1 MKLADNKGPPVERH
15 PAATQPPGASLAA
28 VGHAMLMLA
37 DRGVPT
43 GLRLDDRDRL
53 RTPPS
58 RVITMLPTR
67 GGDTWPESLDASV
80 DEILAPVRPHR
91 RGRTRRWA
99 LVDVAYV
106 PVWLLPDPELVVDG
120 GAVAGTALEP
130 EDTRPRLYR
139 RPHGPY
145 AASSLPDGV
154 TPAPAAAAPEPEPEL
169 TGPDIVAA
177 LLKEDE
183 EAPAPVDPGERQALL
198 QDLRFLDEL

>member
-1 MKLADNKGPPVERH
+1 MKLADNKGAPVERRK
-15 PAATQPPGASLAA
+15 AATQPLDVSLAA

-43 GLRLDDRDRL
+43 GLRLEDRDRL
-53 RTPPS
+53 RAAPG
-58 RVITMLPTR
+58 RVISMLPTR
-67 GGDTWPESLDASV
+67 GDDTWPESLDASV

-91 RGRTRRWA
+91 RGRARRGA

-106 PVWLLPDPELVVDG
+106 PAWLLPDPDLVVDG
-120 GAVAGTALEP
+120 GAVAGTIVEL
-130 EDTRPRLYR
+130 EDTGPRLYR
-139 RPHGPY
+139 RPQGPY

-169 TGPDIVAA
+169 TGTDIVAA

>member
-1 MKLADNKGPPVERH
+1 MKLADNKGAPVERRK
-15 PAATQPPGASLAA
+15 AATQPLDVSLAA

-37 DRGVPT
+37 NRGVPT
-43 GLRLDDRDRL
+43 GLRLEDRDRL
-53 RTPPS
+53 RAAPG
-58 RVITMLPTR
+58 RVISMLPTR
-67 GGDTWPESLDASV
+67 GDDTWPESLDASV

-91 RGRTRRWA
+91 RGRARRGA

-106 PVWLLPDPELVVDG
+106 PAWLLPDPDLVVDG
-120 GAVAGTALEP
+120 GAVAGTIVEL
-130 EDTRPRLYR
+130 EDTGPRLYR
-139 RPHGPY
+139 RPQGPY

-169 TGPDIVAA
+169 TGTDIVAA

>member
-1 MKLADNKGPPVERH
+1 MKLADNKGAPVERH
-15 PAATQPPGASLAA
+15 KAATQPLGVSLAA

-37 DRGVPT
+37 DRAVPT

-53 RTPPS
+53 RTAPG
-58 RVITMLPTR
+58 RVISMLPTR
-67 GGDTWPESLDASV
+67 GGDIWPESLDASV
-80 DEILAPVRPHR
+80 DEILAPIRPHR
-91 RGRTRRWA
+91 RGRARRGA

-106 PVWLLPDPELVVDG
+106 PAWLLPDPDLVVDG
-120 GAVAGTALEP
+120 GAVAGTVVEL
-130 EDTRPRLYR
+130 EDTGPRLYR
-139 RPHGPY
+139 RPQGPY

-154 TPAPAAAAPEPEPEL
+154 TPVPAAAAPEPEPEL
-169 TGPDIVAA
+169 TGTDIVAA

>member
-1 MKLADNKGPPVERH
+1 MKLADNKGAPVERRK
-15 PAATQPPGASLAA
+15 AATQPLGVSLAA

-53 RTPPS
+53 RTAPG
-58 RVITMLPTR
+58 RVISMLPTR
-67 GGDTWPESLDASV
+67 GGDIWPEPLDASV
-80 DEILAPVRPHR
+80 DEILVPIRPHR
-91 RGRTRRWA
+91 RGRARRGA

-106 PVWLLPDPELVVDG
+106 PAWLLPDPDLVVDG
-120 GAVAGTALEP
+120 GAVAGTVVEP
-130 EDTRPRLYR
+130 EDTGPRLYR
-139 RPHGPY
+139 RPQGPY

-154 TPAPAAAAPEPEPEL
+154 TPVPAAAAPEPEPEL
-169 TGPDIVAA
+169 TGTDIVAA

>member
-1 MKLADNKGPPVERH
+1 MKLADNKGPPVERRT
-15 PAATQPPGASLAA
+15 AATQPPGVSLAA

-43 GLRLDDRDRL
+43 GLRLDDRDRP
-53 RTPPS
+53 RTIPG
-58 RVITMLPTR
+58 RVISMLPTR
-67 GGDTWPESLDASV
+67 GGDTWPEPLDASV

-91 RGRTRRWA
+91 RGRARRGS

-106 PVWLLPDPELVVDG
+106 PAWLLPDPDLVVDG
-120 GAVAGTALEP
+120 GAVAGIVVEP
-130 EDTRPRLYR
+130 EDTGPRLYR

-154 TPAPAAAAPEPEPEL
+154 TPAPVAAAPEPEPEL
-169 TGPDIVAA
+169 TGIDIVAA